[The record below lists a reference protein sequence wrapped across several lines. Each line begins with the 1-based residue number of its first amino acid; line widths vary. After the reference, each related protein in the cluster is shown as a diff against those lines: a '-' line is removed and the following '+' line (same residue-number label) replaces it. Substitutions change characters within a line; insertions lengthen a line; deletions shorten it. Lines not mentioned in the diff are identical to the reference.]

1 MNQHKNIGPTFQVLA
16 GLGQQ
21 ASGQEV
27 AQQSQSLYNF
37 YRTRSYTCQVQSL
50 GNVMIQPTMYFNLTN
65 VPLFYGPYMIMNVSH
80 SISNR
85 GFNTNFSGVRIPK
98 FALSPPD
105 KLVMSVNK
113 EILKSYAKKLRQI
126 DTNLKTGGT
135 TNTISTS
142 DLGKI
147 RQGSVEKCQSIT
159 SYDNK
164 DFVDLVKTE
173 VRAQEVIDYLNSKSF
188 YSDKAKTFIYGV
200 ATLNKSLREDCYN
213 NNLINLPTTRLVQP
227 TNRANYFNAQS
238 CIENGELIMPIASF
252 NDVTDCLNYLHSTFN
267 PIGIFMDRLY
277 DYIEDDPLTTPS
289 TNVMAKTLAVT
300 YMANIYEIDSLDGTT
315 SEVYNEVN
323 NKIVSDSEYKKEYEK
338 WLALFTSV
346 VSRGDI

>member
-1 MNQHKNIGPTFQVLA
+1 
-16 GLGQQ
+16 
-21 ASGQEV
+21 
-27 AQQSQSLYNF
+27 
-37 YRTRSYTCQVQSL
+37 
-50 GNVMIQPTMYFNLTN
+50 
-65 VPLFYGPYMIMNVSH
+65 
-80 SISNR
+80 
-85 GFNTNFSGVRIPK
+85 
-98 FALSPPD
+98 
-105 KLVMSVNK
+105 
-113 EILKSYAKKLRQI
+113 
-126 DTNLKTGGT
+126 
-135 TNTISTS
+135 
-142 DLGKI
+142 
-147 RQGSVEKCQSIT
+147 
-159 SYDNK
+159 
-164 DFVDLVKTE
+164 
-173 VRAQEVIDYLNSKSF
+173 
-188 YSDKAKTFIYGV
+188 
-200 ATLNKSLREDCYN
+200 
-213 NNLINLPTTRLVQP
+213 LVQP